1 MDQRP
6 LIEIRDWGRRPR
18 RVALSGPIVVG
29 RDCAGEVLLDSE
41 VSREHLR
48 VVPSPTALSVVD
60 LGSSNGTTP
69 RRRVAPDR
77 AGQTYRRVTFC
88 ALAVHDH
95 RAVDTRRPRQR
106 TTDVRNRISTPPE

>member
-18 RVALSGPIVVG
+18 RVALSGPIAVG

-48 VVPSPTALSVVD
+48 LVPSSDSVV
-60 LGSSNGTTP
+60 G
-69 RRRVAPDR
+69 
-77 AGQTYRRVTFC
+77 
-88 ALAVHDH
+88 
-95 RAVDTRRPRQR
+95 RRPRQR
-106 TTDVRNRISTPPE
+106 NGTTLNGVALTGRARSSAGDVLRLGRSEIIVLSTPTARGSEHTAVRNRTSTPPE